1 MKISRLLLPAATLL
15 LVSPPV
21 LAQGFLE
28 SANMDAMSVGLGA
41 GLAASLGRGALVGRT
56 YQTAADAQ
64 MSAAQAL
71 QVQTKAIQQYMK
83 LGCQYE
89 AKKQWQNAEK
99 SFRYVMQVS
108 TMRDGVGSPKMVPT
122 LQHLVHVSEAQGNIF
137 DAIGFQQRV
146 LQFAKNE
153 KIPDPITVISEEIRL
168 SNLYLSQQDY
178 QHAEAQAEDSY
189 VRAKAANTTLPKEK
203 RLVVL
208 KTYAELLRKMKK
220 DAQAAG
226 IEQELSVEK
235 EEQANQQANQQA
247 NIAAKKTAESNSAG
261 SASSAGSAG
270 SASSAGS
277 AGSFNSP
284 NSADMTAANKPVD
297 GSNTAKVD
305 ATEEP
310 VASANSSSHS
320 SSSAPPTSTHAP

>member
-1 MKISRLLLPAATLL
+1 MKIFRLLLPATALL

-56 YQTAADAQ
+56 YQTAAEAQ

-108 TMRDGVGSPKMVPT
+108 MMRDGVGSPKMVPT

-189 VRAKAANTTLPKEK
+189 IRAKAANTTLPKEE
-203 RLVVL
+203 RLLVL
-208 KTYAELLRKMKK
+208 KTYAQLLRKMKK

-235 EEQANQQANQQA
+235 EEQANLQANQQA
-247 NIAAKKTAESNSAG
+247 SIDAKKASESNSSG
-261 SASSAGSAG
+261 SSNASS
-270 SASSAGS
+270 SS
-277 AGSFNSP
+277 
-284 NSADMTAANKPVD
+284 NSADMTGASKPD
-297 GSNTAKVD
+297 GGSNTAKVE

-320 SSSAPPTSTHAP
+320 SAPSTSTNAP

>member
-1 MKISRLLLPAATLL
+1 MKISRLLLPATALL

-270 SASSAGS
+270 SAGS
-277 AGSFNSP
+277 LNSP

>member
-1 MKISRLLLPAATLL
+1 MKIFRLLLAATALL

-108 TMRDGVGSPKMVPT
+108 MMRDGVGSPKMVPT

-189 VRAKAANTTLPKEK
+189 IRAKAANTTLPKEE
-203 RLVVL
+203 RLLVL
-208 KTYAELLRKMKK
+208 KTYAQLLRKMKK

-235 EEQANQQANQQA
+235 EEQANLQANQQA
-247 NIAAKKTAESNSAG
+247 SIDAKKASESNSSG
-261 SASSAGSAG
+261 SSNASS
-270 SASSAGS
+270 SS
-277 AGSFNSP
+277 
-284 NSADMTAANKPVD
+284 NSADMTGASKPD
-297 GSNTAKVD
+297 GGSNTAKVE

-320 SSSAPPTSTHAP
+320 SAPPTSTNAP

>member
-1 MKISRLLLPAATLL
+1 MKIFRLLLAATALL

-108 TMRDGVGSPKMVPT
+108 MMRDGVGSPKMVPT

-189 VRAKAANTTLPKEK
+189 IRAKAANTTLPKER
-203 RLVVL
+203 RLLVL
-208 KTYAELLRKMKK
+208 KTYAQLLRKMKK

-235 EEQANQQANQQA
+235 EEQANLQANQQA
-247 NIAAKKTAESNSAG
+247 SIDAKKASESNSSG
-261 SASSAGSAG
+261 SSSAL
-270 SASSAGS
+270 SSS
-277 AGSFNSP
+277 
-284 NSADMTAANKPVD
+284 NSADMTGASKPAG
-297 GSNTAKVD
+297 GSNTAKVE
-305 ATEEP
+305 ATEKP

-320 SSSAPPTSTHAP
+320 GAPPTSTNAP